1 MSQGNTHMSNLGTS
15 ILRNVTLNYLK
26 VDPSKP
32 VSPFGTLQW
41 EVQIEVPEDRSEEI
55 AEMGK
60 LRTLDNG
67 NVAVNIKRKALKHD
81 GSPNFPVALVDAK
94 KNTIEVFNNIGNGS
108 TGNVKVYRNEYDVA
122 GRQGISTSLSAIQI
136 TDLVEYTGSV
146 DFDIEVDGEGVATDD
161 EF

>member
-1 MSQGNTHMSNLGTS
+1 MSDKNLGTS
-15 ILRNVTLNYLK
+15 IIRNVTLNYVK
-26 VDPSKP
+26 VDPAKP
-32 VSPFGTLQW
+32 VNPFGALQW
-41 EVQIEVPEDRSEEI
+41 EAQIEVAADRSAEI
-55 AEMGK
+55 EGMGK
-60 LRTLDNG
+60 LRTIDNG
-67 NVAVNIKRKALKHD
+67 NVAVNIKRKAIKHD
-81 GSPNFPVALVDAK
+81 GTPNFPVALLDAK
-94 KNTIEVFNNIGNGS
+94 KEAITVFNNIGNGS

>member
-1 MSQGNTHMSNLGTS
+1 MSDTNLGTS

-41 EVQIEVPEDRSEEI
+41 EVQIEVPEDRSDEI
-55 AEMGK
+55 SEMGK

-81 GSPNFPVALVDAK
+81 GSPNFPVALVDAQK
-94 KNTIEVFNNIGNGS
+94 KTIEVFNNIGNGS

-136 TDLVEYTGSV
+136 TNLIEYTGSV
-146 DFDIEVDGEGVATDD
+146 DFDIEADDAVATHDD
-161 EF
+161 F

>member
-1 MSQGNTHMSNLGTS
+1 MSDKNLGTS
-15 ILRNVTLNYLK
+15 IIRNVTLNYVK
-26 VDPSKP
+26 VDPAKP
-32 VSPFGTLQW
+32 VSPFGALQW
-41 EVQIEVPEDRSEEI
+41 EAQIEVSADRSAEI
-55 AEMGK
+55 EGMGK
-60 LRTLDNG
+60 LRALDNG
-67 NVAVNIKRKALKHD
+67 NVAVNIKRKAIKHD
-81 GSPNFPVALVDAK
+81 GTPNFPVALLDAK
-94 KNTIEVFNNIGNGS
+94 KEAITVFNNIGNGS

>member
-1 MSQGNTHMSNLGTS
+1 MSDTNLGTS

-26 VDPSKP
+26 VDPAKP

-41 EVQIEVPEDRSEEI
+41 EVQIEVSEDRSDEI

-81 GSPNFPVALVDAK
+81 GTPNFPVSLVDAK
-94 KNTIEVFNNIGNGS
+94 KKVIEVFNNIGNGS

-136 TDLVEYTGSV
+136 TNLIEYTGSV
-146 DFDIEVDGEGVATDD
+146 DFDIEDDSDVATTDD
-161 EF
+161 F